1 MWYTCHLVFSLIL
14 LFIGNAVVD
23 SFFNQLTFCP
33 NATWDP
39 NSITFAN
46 NINDLFGL
54 FVDINN
60 IIYATSQRSNTI
72 YIWSENSS
80 NLIHTLS
87 GNLNSPGAVFVA
99 NNGDIYV
106 DNGMSG
112 QLLKWTSNGSQSELV
127 TNVNAQALGI
137 FIDLNNTLYIS
148 FDTLHKVMKM
158 SLSNGSS
165 PLGIVAGTGSVGS
178 DAYLLNHPNGIFID
192 SEFSLYVADAF
203 NNRIQKFA
211 VGERN
216 GTTVA
221 GNGTSGSFQLTM
233 PTGVFVDG
241 GGYLFIVDTSNNRII
256 GSGLYGFRCIVGCS
270 AAAGSAS
277 NQLNGPR
284 TLGFDSYGNIFVS
297 DRSNQRIQKFILM
310 TNSCGEFSFLIVP
323 YYLCRPFCFSAAIE
337 TTTTQGATV
346 KQTTITSGLLQ
357 SSPLS
362 SISYNLST
370 VSLSVI
376 NQSNSVCFP
385 PMVTL
390 IPSVSTFLSPLQ
402 FQYSKDIYISSNIQ
416 LSCNQSLAIQTQWTV
431 FSCSRSCSS
440 LVQISPTI
448 VTTHSDLFIPAKSL
462 PNGIYEFKL
471 TVTLVSSSSLIGLS
485 SAYIQIIPTGIT
497 VNLFQFGTSS
507 ITFSYTTDLLLDPG
521 ANSIDPDENIFNAS
535 NWMYEYYCRTL
546 DSVSFPS
553 INGSLLTIDDPRS
566 LLFNSSCFFNRSN
579 TGVVSFLPSS
589 LRILSRSLRP
599 NQTYQFMVKM
609 LSIYNT
615 SSPAVG
621 YLLVQTVAY
630 NTQFVAVGCVIS
642 TMCAPNLEFQL
653 INPTTQVALFSLCV
667 DNCQT
672 SVNITWNIYYSP
684 ANRSSNLISWI
695 RWNETNAY
703 ENIWLFGMN
712 TSNFTVAK
720 EIFFANSQIIYWRF
734 EVIYSSLN
742 GTGVSA
748 LNFLLNAPPRN
759 GSCSINPLNGTTMTL
774 FTITCSNWLDE
785 NNINDYS
792 LFSYNQNE
800 SNANLVAFSSVP
812 MFQVRLPAGSNTT
825 SRVNL
830 FVKIQD
836 TLNSYTDFNLPP
848 VLVVPDTT
856 ILSDFIDSFRNGT
869 NIPTNQHFSQLLSTG
884 DQNTVEQIITILSQ
898 ELNQINT
905 EQLQNAV
912 TKDIPVASV
921 SVSSL
926 GESSFSSNYVLP
938 NASTMLDFNK
948 QLNTY
953 AAIREYLMTTLTNL
967 PIISTANGITLQAS
981 TISQLTQSTNQ
992 LTRLLSTNVSAK
1004 CHQLAQKLYSIM
1016 TKISYEDTQAAV
1028 QSIATCVSNVMTAIN
1043 GPLQQRITTLDLDLF
1058 RANEFPYDYDTD
1070 VEFKWSELKLFAD
1083 GDDYS
1088 WQTIQNGRNFYY
1100 QKQTADQI
1108 NVQSTET
1115 HSLLTKILQA
1125 HINIGQNCTINTS
1138 ALFLS
1143 LETISVASLSNKLV
1157 QLTENAQVHLPSS
1170 LTKIN
1175 STTISIRSLIQPLA
1189 ITDQSNTNLSR
1200 SLSFSIFDRNGNEL
1214 TIQTNQSIKLIIPRD
1229 KNFVLPP
1236 MSLQNVTSINSTARN
1251 LLFNW
1256 HYINLNQL
1264 KPNLSVSLHLE
1275 MEPLNTSLAYLLV
1288 YKFDSS
1294 SNTIAGST
1302 LFCPYNLTND
1312 GYYIYFLDNQQTANH
1327 QSVIFGLREMNSFE
1341 LITFC
1346 SNRSNKTLSV
1356 PTDPFVF
1363 SSNYNLRTY
1372 VSGCYYLDS
1381 KNNWQS
1387 DGLIVG
1393 SRTNHNETECYSNHL
1408 TTFAGGFLV
1417 LPAPINWD
1425 YSFSNT
1431 DFLRNK
1437 TVYIAIV
1444 YVFTICIILLIYLP
1458 LMMVID
1464 NQKDT
1469 ILKLKV
1475 QFIRVGKKNQTEIRS
1490 FIQSYHKIFEH
1501 SGVDSFL
1508 IVVSRSF
1515 YPLNCIHIWHDNI
1528 EIGNLTSWFFE
1539 YITFKQWIAVTEDN
1553 ERIKQIS
1560 KTANEEQTHQFPRL
1574 RTKQGYHHLP
1584 EGYHRFSIMLHSSS
1598 KEFTRIQRCT
1608 LCLTVHFVLAL
1619 LNVLYHNQMEQINI
1633 KKNTNSLGTLGDSLD
1648 ISSEQISVNVI
1659 IQLMLSFRR
1668 MQTSRNTN
1676 ESLIADFFSID
1687 ISHLITRNCF
1697 LHILH

>member
-1 MWYTCHLVFSLIL
+1 MWYSCHLVFSLIL
-14 LFIGNAVVD
+14 SFIGNPVVG

-33 NATWDP
+33 NATWNP
-39 NSITFAN
+39 NGITFAN

-72 YIWSENSS
+72 YIWSGNSS

-106 DNGMSG
+106 DNGKNS

-127 TNVNAQALGI
+127 TNISAQTLGI
-137 FIDLNNTLYIS
+137 FIDLNDTLYIS
-148 FDTLHKVMKM
+148 YDDLHEVVKM

-165 PLGIVAGTGSVGS
+165 PLETVAGNSTAGS
-178 DAYLLNHPNGIFID
+178 DAYSLSHPNGIFVD

-211 VGERN
+211 VGQRN

-233 PTGVFVDG
+233 PTGVFIDG

-270 AAAGSAS
+270 TPVAGSLS
-277 NQLNGPR
+277 NQLNAPR

-297 DRSNQRIQKFILM
+297 DRSNQQIQKFILM
-310 TNSCGEFSFLIVP
+310 TNSC
-323 YYLCRPFCFSAAIE
+323 AIE
-337 TTTTQGATV
+337 TTTTQGVPV
-346 KQTTITSGLLQ
+346 KQTTITTGLLQ

-376 NQSNSVCFP
+376 NQSNSGCFP
-385 PMVTL
+385 PIVTL
-390 IPSVSTFLSPLQ
+390 IPNVSTLLSPLQ

-416 LSCNQSLAIQTQWTV
+416 PSCNQSLAIQTQWTV
-431 FSCSRSCSS
+431 FNCSRNCSS
-440 LVQISPTI
+440 LVQINPTI

-462 PNGIYEFKL
+462 PNEIYEFKL

-507 ITFSYTTDLLLDPG
+507 ITFGYATDLLLDPG

-546 DSVSFPS
+546 DSESFPS

-566 LLFNSSCFFNRSN
+566 LVFNSSCFFNRSN
-579 TGVVSFLPSS
+579 IGVVSFPSSS

-615 SSPAVG
+615 SSSAIG
-621 YLLVQTVAY
+621 YLLVQTVDY
-630 NTQFVAVGCVIS
+630 NTQIVAVGCVIS
-642 TMCAPNLEFQL
+642 TMCASNLEFQL
-653 INPTTQVALFSLCV
+653 INPTTQVALFSLCI

-672 SVNITWNIYYSP
+672 SVNITWNIYYSLT
-684 ANRSSNLISWI
+684 NRSSNLISWI
-695 RWNETNAY
+695 RWNQTNAY

-720 EIFFANSQIIYWRF
+720 EIFFVNPQIIYWRF

-742 GTGVSA
+742 GIGVSA
-748 LNFLLNAPPRN
+748 LNFLINAPPRN

-785 NNINDYS
+785 NSINDYS
-792 LFSYNQNE
+792 LYSYNQNE

-825 SRVNL
+825 SRLNL

-836 TLNSYTDFNLPP
+836 TLNSYTDFNLTS
-848 VLVVPDTT
+848 VLIVQDTT
-856 ILSDFIDSFRNGT
+856 ILSDLIDSFRNRT
-869 NIPTNQHFSQLLSTG
+869 NISTNHLFSQLLSTG

-898 ELNQINT
+898 ELNQINN

-921 SVSSL
+921 FVSPL

-938 NASTMLDFNK
+938 NASTMLYFNK
-948 QLNTY
+948 QMNTY
-953 AAIREYLMTTLTNL
+953 ATIREYLMTTLTNL
-967 PIISTANGITLQAS
+967 PIIPTTKGITLQAS
-981 TISQLTQSTNQ
+981 TIAQLTQSTNQ
-992 LTRLLSTNVSAK
+992 LTRLLSTNASAK
-1004 CHQLAQKLYSIM
+1004 CHQLAQKLYLIM
-1016 TKISYEDTQAAV
+1016 NKISYEDTQAAV

-1043 GPLQQRITTLDLDLF
+1043 GPLQQRITTLDLDF
-1058 RANEFPYDYDTD
+1058 SRANEFPYDYDTD
-1070 VEFKWSELKLFAD
+1070 VEFKWSDLKFFAD
-1083 GDDYS
+1083 GNDYS

-1100 QKQTADQI
+1100 QKQTANQI
-1108 NVQSTET
+1108 DAQSTET
-1115 HSLLTKILQA
+1115 LSLLTKILQT

-1170 LTKIN
+1170 LANIN

-1189 ITDQSNTNLSR
+1189 IADQSNTNLSR

-1236 MSLQNVTSINSTARN
+1236 MSLQNVTAINSTARH

-1256 HYINLNQL
+1256 HYINLNQF

-1275 MEPLNTSLAYLLV
+1275 MEPLNTSLAYFLA

-1294 SNTIAGST
+1294 SNTIAGWT

-1312 GYYIYFLDNQQTANH
+1312 SYYIYFLDNQQTANH

-1346 SNRSNKTLSV
+1346 SNRSNNTLPV

-1437 TVYIAIV
+1437 TVYVAIV
-1444 YVFTICIILLIYLP
+1444 YVFTIYIILLIYVRYEDNKDMQKLP

-1475 QFIRVGKKNQTEIRS
+1475 QFMMLGKKNETEIRS
-1490 FIQSYHKIFEH
+1490 FIQSHPKIFEH

-1515 YPLNCIHIWHDNI
+1515 CSLNCIYIWHDNSEI
-1528 EIGNLTSWFFE
+1528 ETFNFIFE
-1539 YITFKQWIAVTEDN
+1539 QWIAVAEDN

-1560 KTANEEQTHQFPRL
+1560 KVANEDQAQQFSHL
-1574 RTKQGYHHLP
+1574 RTIQKHHYLA
-1584 EGYHRFSIMLHSSS
+1584 EGYPRFSIILHSPS
-1598 KEFTRIQRCT
+1598 KEFTRVQRCSF
-1608 LCLTVHFVLAL
+1608 CLTLRFVLAS
-1619 LNVLYHNQMEQINI
+1619 LNALYHDQMEQINT
-1633 KKNTNSLGTLGDSLD
+1633 KKKTDSLGTLCDSLD
-1648 ISSEQISVNVI
+1648 ISSEQISIHVM
-1659 IQLMLSFRR
+1659 IQLMLFFRR
-1668 MQTSRNTN
+1668 VRTSRNTN
-1676 ESLIADFFSID
+1676 ESLIAEFFSSIF
-1687 ISHLITRNCF
+1687 LI
-1697 LHILH
+1697 